1 MAFVMNK
8 LVKIGLVLLLI
19 LGSAPLI
26 YAQTTRTDK
35 ATTRSSFNP
44 TNPAEPDVEIEEVV
58 VYYKVK
64 ISANPSTVA
73 YVSSGGEFTSG
84 SRKHISTSS
93 KNSKYVF
100 SHWTLN
106 GEYYSEESSFDY
118 TIEDFDADFV
128 AHYKFVP
135 SSPVEPNPLP
145 EIKVSPLYL
154 VTNIEG
160 ACSFN
165 QSSGNEY
172 EENVRVDVE
181 AFVAKGYEFK
191 GWYNGTTLIS
201 SSTRLNYQ
209 MPGEPTTLI
218 AYVEK
223 KVYNPGNPSEPEGS
237 QDNVAVGSYNL
248 IYMVDGE
255 EYGTMLVKFGT
266 PITPFSPLHKEGYT
280 FSGWSEIPETMPDY
294 DVVVT
299 GSFSV
304 NSYTITYIVD
314 GEEYKSVVYNYG
326 ENVLVEDSPVKEG
339 HTFSGWSEFPATMPA
354 KDITI
359 NGSFTVNNYT
369 ITYMVDGELY
379 KTEKYAYGSA
389 IAIAESPV
397 KEGYTFSGWSEVPE
411 TMPAKDVTVSGSFSV
426 NNYTITYI
434 VDGEVYKIE
443 SIAYGSKVEAIA
455 SPIKEGHIF
464 SGWSGVPSTM
474 PAKDVTVNG
483 SFTVN
488 SYTITYVV
496 DGEVYKTESIAYG
509 SKVEAIAALVKE
521 GYTFSGW
528 SEVPE
533 TMPAKDVMVNGSF
546 TVNNYTITYIVDG
559 EVYKTE
565 SIAYGSKVEA
575 IASPVKE
582 GYTFSG
588 WSGVPSTM
596 PAKDITVSGSFA
608 VNTYTVTYMAD
619 GEVYKTESIAYGN
632 KVEAIASPVK
642 EGYTFSGWS
651 GVPETMPAKDVT
663 VSGNFTVNNYT
674 ITYVVDGELYKTES
688 IAYGSKVEAIAS
700 PVKEGYTFSG
710 WSGVPSTM
718 PAKDITVSGSFA
730 VNTYTVTYMVD
741 GEVYKTE
748 SIAYGSKVEAIA
760 SPVKEGYTFSGW
772 SGVPSTMPA
781 KDIMVSGSFT
791 INSYT
796 ITYVVDGEAYKTDSY
811 TYGSAITAAEAP
823 VKEGYTFSGWSGVPS
838 TMPAKDVT
846 VNGSFTVNSYT
857 ITYVVDGE
865 VYKTESYAYGSVIAI
880 ENSPVKEGY
889 TFSGW
894 SGVPSTMPAKDV
906 TVSGSFTVN
915 SYTITYV
922 VDGEVYKTESIAY
935 GSKVETI
942 AVPIKEGH
950 TFSGWSGVPSMM
962 PAKDVTVNGSFTVN
976 TYTITYMV
984 DGEVYKT
991 ESYTYGSAITAMET
1005 PVKEGYTFG
1014 GWNEV
1019 PETMPAKNI
1028 MITGSFA
1035 VNSYTVTF
1043 ILEGVVF
1050 AEYTLPYGSAI
1061 EIPEA
1066 PEKEGLSFSG
1076 WGKVLETMPAQDLV
1090 YEGSYMNNPY
1100 TIIYMVDGEEYYRA
1114 IVEYG
1119 SAITLIAMPVKEGHA
1134 FSGWSEVP
1142 ETMPAKDITVTGSF
1156 TVNNYTITYVVDGE
1170 VYKTEGIAYGSKVEA
1185 IVAPVKEG
1193 YTFSG
1198 WSGVPNTMPAKDV
1211 TVSGSFTVNSY
1222 TITYVVDGETYK
1234 TENYTYGSA
1243 ITAAEAPSKEGY
1255 TFSGWSEVPE
1265 TMPAKDVT
1273 VSGSFTVNS
1282 FTITYIVDGEVYK
1295 TESIAYGSK
1304 VEAIAAPVKEGYTF
1318 SGWSGVPST
1327 MPAKDVTV
1335 NGSFTVNTYIITY
1348 MVDGELYKTESIAY
1362 GSAITAAEAPSREGY
1377 TFSGWSEVPETM
1389 PAKDVTVSASF
1400 TINNYTI
1407 TYVVDGEVYKTE
1419 SIAYGS
1425 EVAAITAPVKEG
1437 YTFSGW
1443 SGVPS
1448 TMPAKDV
1455 TVSGSFT
1462 VNSYTITYIV
1472 DGEVYKTESIAYGS
1486 KVEAIAAPVK
1496 EGYTFSGWGG
1506 VPSTM
1511 PAKDITISGSFTVNT
1526 YTITYMVDGEL
1537 YKIESY
1543 TYGSAITAEESPVKE
1558 GHTFSGWSEVPE
1570 TMPAKDITVSGSFTV
1585 NSYTITYIVDG
1596 EVYKTES
1603 IAYGS
1608 KVEAIAAPVKEG
1620 YTFSGWSGVPST
1632 MPAKDVTVSGSFTVN
1647 TYTVTYMVDGELYK
1661 TESYAYGSV
1670 ITAESPAKEGY
1681 TFSGWSEVPE
1691 TMPAHDITIEGYYI
1705 VNSYNVVFIVDGEV
1719 IYSENLPY
1727 GSEIVAPEVPEKEGY
1742 TFNGWNE
1749 LLATVPAHDVTFEG
1763 IYTVNVY
1770 KVYYYVGEEL
1780 VHTAE
1785 VAYGDVIPEYVY
1797 EPTEGDYTFLG
1808 WEGDAYETMPAH
1820 DVYYIANMVT
1830 TGVEQLRNNNEA
1842 QVIYDLTGRKVI
1854 DTENLKGGIYIV
1866 NGKKVLI
1873 K

>member
-1 MAFVMNK
+1 MNR
-8 LVKIGLVLLLI
+8 LVRFGLVLLLF

-44 TNPAEPDVEIEEVV
+44 TNPAEPDVEIEEVI

-84 SRKHISTSS
+84 SRKHINTSS
-93 KNSKYVF
+93 RNSKYVF

-106 GEYYSEESSFDY
+106 GEYYSEESSFYY

-209 MPGEPTTLI
+209 MPGEVTTLI

-237 QDNVAVGSYNL
+237 QENVAVGSYNL

-411 TMPAKDVTVSGSFSV
+411 TMPAKDIIISGSFTV

-443 SIAYGSKVEAIA
+443 SITYGSKVEAIA

-488 SYTITYVV
+488 TYTVTYMV
-496 DGEVYKTESIAYG
+496 DGELYKTESYAYG
-509 SKVEAIAALVKE
+509 SAITAAESPIKE

-528 SEVPE
+528 SEIPE
-533 TMPAKDVMVNGSF
+533 TMPAKDVMVSGSF

-559 EVYKTE
+559 EVYKIE

-575 IASPVKE
+575 VASPVKE
-582 GYTFSG
+582 GHTFSG

-596 PAKDITVSGSFA
+596 PAKDVTVNGSFT
-608 VNTYTVTYMAD
+608 VNTYTITYM
-619 GEVYKTESIAYGN
+619 
-632 KVEAIASPVK
+632 
-642 EGYTFSGWS
+642 
-651 GVPETMPAKDVT
+651 
-663 VSGNFTVNNYT
+663 
-674 ITYVVDGELYKTES
+674 VDGELYKTEMY
-688 IAYGSKVEAIAS
+688 A
-700 PVKEGYTFSG
+700 
-710 WSGVPSTM
+710 
-718 PAKDITVSGSFA
+718 
-730 VNTYTVTYMVD
+730 
-741 GEVYKTE
+741 
-748 SIAYGSKVEAIA
+748 
-760 SPVKEGYTFSGW
+760 
-772 SGVPSTMPA
+772 
-781 KDIMVSGSFT
+781 
-791 INSYT
+791 
-796 ITYVVDGEAYKTDSY
+796 
-811 TYGSAITAAEAP
+811 YGSAIAVAESP

-894 SGVPSTMPAKDV
+894 SGVPETMPAKDV

-915 SYTITYV
+915 NYTITYV
-922 VDGEVYKTESIAY
+922 VDGELYKTESIAY

-942 AVPIKEGH
+942 AAPVKEGY

-962 PAKDVTVNGSFTVN
+962 PAKDVTVSGSFTVN

-991 ESYTYGSAITAMET
+991 ENYTYGSAITAMET

-1043 ILEGVVF
+1043 ILEGIVF

-1076 WGKVLETMPAQDLV
+1076 WGKVLEAMPAQDLV

-1119 SAITLIAMPVKEGHA
+1119 SAITLIAMPVKEGHT

-1142 ETMPAKDITVTGSF
+1142 ETMPAKDITVSGSF
-1156 TVNNYTITYVVDGE
+1156 TVNNYTITYVLDGE
-1170 VYKTEGIAYGSKVEA
+1170 LYKTESIAYGSKVEA
-1185 IVAPVKEG
+1185 IAAPVKEG

-1243 ITAAEAPSKEGY
+1243 ITAADPPSKEGY

-1273 VSGSFTVNS
+1273 VSASFTVNNY
-1282 FTITYIVDGEVYK
+1282 TITYVVDGEV
-1295 TESIAYGSK
+1295 
-1304 VEAIAAPVKEGYTF
+1304 
-1318 SGWSGVPST
+1318 
-1327 MPAKDVTV
+1327 
-1335 NGSFTVNTYIITY
+1335 
-1348 MVDGELYKTESIAY
+1348 YKTESIAY

-1443 SGVPS
+1443 SEVPEI
-1448 TMPAKDV
+1448 MPAKDV
-1455 TVSGSFT
+1455 TVSGSFI
-1462 VNSYTITYIV
+1462 VNNYTITYVV
-1472 DGEVYKTESIAYGS
+1472 DSEVYKTESIAYGS
-1486 KVEAIAAPVK
+1486 
-1496 EGYTFSGWGG
+1496 
-1506 VPSTM
+1506 
-1511 PAKDITISGSFTVNT
+1511 
-1526 YTITYMVDGEL
+1526 
-1537 YKIESY
+1537 
-1543 TYGSAITAEESPVKE
+1543 AITAAEAPSRE
-1558 GHTFSGWSEVPE
+1558 GYTFSGWSEVPE
-1570 TMPAKDITVSGSFTV
+1570 TMPAKDVTVSASFTINNYTITYVVDGEVYKTESIAYGSEVAAITAPVKEGYTFSGWSEVPEIMPAKDVTVSGSFIV
-1585 NSYTITYIVDG
+1585 NNYTITYIVDG

-1632 MPAKDVTVSGSFTVN
+1632 MPAKDVTVNGSFTVN
-1647 TYTVTYMVDGELYK
+1647 TYTITYMVDGELYK
-1661 TESYAYGSV
+1661 TESYTYGSA
-1670 ITAESPAKEGY
+1670 ITAEESPVKEGH

-1749 LLATVPAHDVTFEG
+1749 LPATVPAHDVTFEG
-1763 IYTVNVY
+1763 TYTVNVY

-1830 TGVEQLRNNNEA
+1830 TGVEQLRNDNEA